1 MSDVTVPAEPPN
13 PAESLIGQAAV
24 AVDEAALRIQELELY
39 QTDNLHLVLIRRAL
53 DALDDISDSLD
64 YLRTA

>member
-1 MSDVTVPAEPPN
+1 MSDTAVRAIQKQPTG
-13 PAESLIGQAAV
+13 SLIGQAAV

-39 QTDNLHLVLIRRAL
+39 QTDNLHLTLIRRAL
-53 DALDDISDSLD
+53 DALDEISDNLE